1 MYENVTYETLLARML
16 DQIPADIDKRE
27 GSIIYD
33 ALASAAIEL
42 QVMYIELDAILTE
55 TYAITASR
63 DFLILRALERGLS
76 PYEPSNAILKGKF
89 DIEIPI
95 GSTFS
100 LNNLIYECIE
110 PITDD
115 IETDIE
121 TDIEV
126 ENQDTPYYSY
136 QMKCTTT
143 GVDGNKNFGNLIPV
157 SYINGLTYATLVE
170 LLIPGEDEEDTESFR
185 TRYLDSFDVKAY
197 GGNIEDY
204 KQKTN
209 SISGVGST
217 KVTPVWNGGG
227 TVLLT
232 ILDSEFNIATNYLI
246 EYVQDIIDPTGDST
260 GVGIAPIGHIVT
272 VETAEEV
279 PISVTLNI
287 VFKSGYSFEM
297 VKEQIKEI
305 ISSYLAE
312 LRQTWA
318 EEDGLTIRIIQIE
331 AQILNITGVIDIL
344 GTTLNGSDTNI
355 VLGTYEIPVLGGVTD
370 G

>member
-1 MYENVTYETLLARML
+1 MYENVTYETILARML
-16 DQIPADIDKRE
+16 DQIPEDIDKRE

-33 ALASAAIEL
+33 ALAPAAIEL

-76 PYEPSNAILKGKF
+76 PYEASNSILKGDF

-95 GSTFS
+95 GSTFTLNS
-100 LNNLIYECIE
+100 LTYECIE
-110 PITDD
+110 PI
-115 IETDIE
+115 
-121 TDIEV
+121 DIEV
-126 ENQDTPYYSY
+126 EVENEDTIYYSY

-143 GVDGNKNFGNLIPV
+143 GVDGNRNFGNLIPV
-157 SYINGLTYATLVE
+157 NYINGLTYAVLTE
-170 LLIPGEDEEDTESFR
+170 LLIPGEDEEDTEMFR

-232 ILDSEFNIATNYLI
+232 ILDSEFNIATDYLI

-272 VETAEEV
+272 VETAKEV
-279 PISVTLNI
+279 PISITLNI
-287 VFKSGYSFEM
+287 VFKSGYNFEM
-297 VKEQIKEI
+297 IKEQVEEI
-305 ISSYLAE
+305 ISNYLAE

-318 EEDGLTIRIIQIE
+318 EEDGLTIRTIQIE
-331 AQILNITGVIDIL
+331 AQILSITGVIDIL
-344 GTTLNGSDTNI
+344 GTTLNGSDNNI